1 VTYGGWQTE
10 MTQGRNRQGG
20 TDLFS
25 GNYHWSVP
33 IVGLPGRAGHDLGMS
48 LSYNS
53 HVWVKTAGGVMR
65 MIDFDEIVG
74 NPGGGFML
82 GLPFLR
88 QQLHDALQ
96 SHLAIRSERLS
107 GTSTTRRRH
116 DHQSRYDELRHI
128 VSDRTREPNEHD
140 ALGCD
145 GRKQREQVHH

>member
-1 VTYGGWQTE
+1 
-10 MTQGRNRQGG
+10 
-20 TDLFS
+20 LFS

-116 DHQSRYDELRHI
+116 DHQS
-128 VSDRTREPNEHD
+128 
-140 ALGCD
+140 
-145 GRKQREQVHH
+145 